1 MGGVHAS
8 LINAYFRYFYRSC
21 VLLMSSKVRSALLFV
36 AASAISISAV
46 QAQVAG
52 PAKVAIINAAKAVV
66 DTAEFQKIQAA
77 VQAKYLPRQQA
88 LEDLDKQ
95 LAAIQKEGNAPN
107 VDPNKQ
113 AELQAEFTQK
123 GKQRQRLAD
132 DLQADIN
139 AERQEVLDRTGRQMS
154 EVVKKLAEEKGWDVV
169 VDVRNT
175 IYFKPALEVTA
186 EATAAYNK
194 AYPAK

>member
-1 MGGVHAS
+1 
-8 LINAYFRYFYRSC
+8 
-21 VLLMSSKVRSALLFV
+21 MSSKVRSALLFLV
-36 AASAISISAV
+36 ASAISISSLH
-46 QAQVAG
+46 AQAG
-52 PAKVAIINAAKAVV
+52 PVKVVIINAAKAVV

-77 VQAKYLPRQQA
+77 VQAKYAPRQQA
-88 LEDLDKQ
+88 IEDLDKQ
-95 LAAIQKEGNAPN
+95 LQAIQKQGGAPN
-107 VDPNKQ
+107 IAPDQQ
-113 AELQAEFTQK
+113 ASLQAEFTQK
-123 GKQRQRLAD
+123 GKQRQRLVD

-175 IYFKPALEVTA
+175 IYYKPALEVTA
-186 EATAAYNK
+186 DATAAYNK

>member
-1 MGGVHAS
+1 
-8 LINAYFRYFYRSC
+8 
-21 VLLMSSKVRSALLFV
+21 MSSKVRSALLFV

-139 AERQEVLDRTGRQMS
+139 SERQEVLDRTGRQMS

-175 IYFKPALEVTA
+175 IYFKPALEITA
-186 EATAAYNK
+186 DATAAYNK

>member
-1 MGGVHAS
+1 
-8 LINAYFRYFYRSC
+8 
-21 VLLMSSKVRSALLFV
+21 MSWKVRSALLFIA
-36 AASAISISAV
+36 AASVVSFSSL
-46 QAQVAG
+46 QAQTPG
-52 PAKVAIINAAKAVV
+52 PVKLVIINAAKAVV

-88 LEDLDKQ
+88 IEALDKQ
-95 LAAIQKEGNAPN
+95 LQDIQKQGNAPG

-132 DLQADIN
+132 DLQSDIN
-139 AERQEVLDRTGRQMS
+139 AERQEVLDKTGRQMS

-175 IYFKPALEVTA
+175 IYFKPALEITA
-186 EATAAYNK
+186 DATAAYDK